1 MKTIYLFIS
10 LLVSSQLLSA
20 AEDQDEFYYWSNADL
35 DAFTTLL
42 SSQAE
47 DSRSAVAD
55 RIIDFD
61 HYFAAIVH
69 RESGS
74 SLYESH
80 EDWADLYV
88 VSSGRGMLTLGG
100 TITEPGEVSPGEI
113 RGSGIINGTQQLLT
127 EGDIVLIP
135 ANTAHYVAV
144 DEGDHITYF
153 IFKIR
158 EQ

>member
-1 MKTIYLFIS
+1 MKTTCLFIS
-10 LLVSSQLLSA
+10 LLVSSQLLFA
-20 AEDQDEFYYWSNADL
+20 AEGQDEFYYWSNADL

-47 DSRSAVAD
+47 DGRSAVAD
-55 RIIDFD
+55 RIINFN

-80 EDWADLYV
+80 KDWADLYV
-88 VSSGRGMLTLGG
+88 VSSGRGTLTLGG
-100 TITEPGEVSPGEI
+100 TITEPGEVLPGEI

>member
-1 MKTIYLFIS
+1 MKIIYLILS
-10 LLVSSQLLSA
+10 LLVSPQLLSA
-20 AEDQDEFYYWSNADL
+20 AEGQDEFFYWSNADL
-35 DAFTTLL
+35 DGFTTLL
-42 SSQAE
+42 SSQVGE
-47 DSRSAVAD
+47 SRSAVAD
-55 RIIDFD
+55 RIVDFD
-61 HYFAAIVH
+61 HYFAAVVH

-88 VSSGRGMLTLGG
+88 VSSGRGMLTMGG
-100 TITEPGEVSPGEI
+100 TITEPSEVSPGEI
-113 RGSGIINGTQQLLT
+113 RGSGIINGTEQRLT

-144 DEGDHITYF
+144 EEGDHITYF

-158 EQ
+158 E